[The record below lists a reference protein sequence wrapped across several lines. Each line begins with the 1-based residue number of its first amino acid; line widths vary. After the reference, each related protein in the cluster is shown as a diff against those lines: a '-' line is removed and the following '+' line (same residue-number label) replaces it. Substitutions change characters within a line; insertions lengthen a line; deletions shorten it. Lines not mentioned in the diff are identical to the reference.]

1 MSSTPRR
8 QAILPQEMKQIE
20 ITFNDILREQALSR
34 RSEAAEWIAK
44 RLLALYDSGVHDN
57 STLKVLVDPAH

>member
-8 QAILPQEMKQIE
+8 RAILPQEMKQIE